1 MRDSYGRPV
10 TGLRISVTNA
20 CDLDCFYCHGEGCQ
34 GGSREM
40 TSEEIGN
47 LVRFG
52 SELGIKKVKLTGGE
66 PLVRGDI
73 EEIVSEVAQPSIV
86 DVSMTT
92 NGTQLTRKAEAL
104 GEAGLDR
111 INVSLDSLDPQIYAR
126 IAGKSKLNQVL
137 DGIDAALDADL
148 WPVKLNMIILNGVN
162 DDEVDRMIEYSLE
175 KEVILQL
182 IELLWTPETAE
193 IYERYHRELSFIEQ
207 GLEKRASKVRTR
219 WAMQARRKYVLD
231 GGGEVEVVNPMHNS
245 EFCNHCTRLRTTPDG
260 YLKPCLMRNDNLV
273 DFLTP
278 LRSGD
283 KDGVYK
289 AFKEAIA
296 RREPYH
302 RT

>member
-10 TGLRISVTNA
+10 KGLRISVTNA

-34 GGSREM
+34 EGDREM
-40 TSEEIGN
+40 TSEEIGH

-66 PLVRGDI
+66 PLVRDDI
-73 EEIVSEVAQPSIV
+73 EEIVSAVAQPPIV

-92 NGTQLTRKAEAL
+92 NGTQLARKAEAL

-126 IAGKSKLNQVL
+126 IAGKSKLDRVL
-137 DGIDAALDADL
+137 DGIDAALNADL
-148 WPVKLNMIILNGVN
+148 WPVKLNMIILTGVN

-182 IELLWTPETAE
+182 IELLWTPETAD
-193 IYERYHRELSFIEQ
+193 IYERYHRGLDFIEQ
-207 GLEKRASKVRTR
+207 DLEKRASEVRTR
-219 WAMQARRKYVLD
+219 WTMQARRKYVLD

-245 EFCNHCTRLRTTPDG
+245 EFCNHCTRLRVTPDG

-283 KDGVYK
+283 EDGVRK
-289 AFKEAIA
+289 AFREAIA
-296 RREPYH
+296 RREPYY